1 MHEMSIVT
9 GILDIAGREA
19 AAAGARVINIVEV
32 EVGLLAGV
40 EIPSL
45 EFCFDVARQGT
56 PGAEKARLVIKE
68 VPGQGKCVE
77 CGHSVAVDD
86 FVAVCPDCGKGLVD
100 IEQGRDLRVLSINV
114 D

>member
-1 MHEMSIVT
+1 MHEMSLVT

-19 AAAGARVINIVEV
+19 AAAGARVINTVEV

-45 EFCFDVARQGT
+45 EFCFEVARKGT
-56 PGAEKARLVIKE
+56 PGAENACLVIVE
-68 VPGQGKCVE
+68 IPGQGTCVE
-77 CGHSVAVDD
+77 CGNKVSVDD
-86 FVAVCPDCGKGLVD
+86 FVAVCPDCGQGLVD
-100 IEQGRDLRVLSINV
+100 IEQGRDFRVLSINV